1 MRRFSRFVKNY
12 PGAIVMVI
20 VIIIGTCLSP
30 VFFTVSNLA
39 DVLQLSA
46 ENGLLAAGMTL
57 VLISGGGGVDLS
69 VGSNFALGS
78 MAAAMTQA
86 YAGWPVWASVLLAV
100 AVTFVIGAGNG
111 LLVTKGKLQPFVAT
125 LVMMMFARAAGLLIN
140 EGKPVSTGIPVDF
153 KVLSGTKAGVIAL
166 PAVIWI
172 VAIIVIHFLITRT
185 KYGRNLVATGGNEEA
200 AANTGINVGRTR
212 FWAYAICGI
221 LVGIASC
228 INVSRM
234 MIGEPRG
241 GVGYEMLAIAAAVMG
256 GVSMSGGKGNGIATL
271 FGVIALGVI
280 QNMMNVA
287 GINMHLQDV
296 VEGVIVFL
304 AVLVPMFSEKLAEKA
319 ERRALMAE
327 KRSHNT

>member
-1 MRRFSRFVKNY
+1 MKKFSRFLKNY
-12 PGAIVMVI
+12 PGAVVMVL
-20 VIIIGTCLSP
+20 VIIIGACLSP
-30 VFFTVSNLA
+30 AFLTISNLA

-69 VGSNFALGS
+69 VGTNFALGS
-78 MAAAMTQA
+78 MAVAMTQA
-86 YAGWPVWASVLLAV
+86 YYGWPIWASVLLGIAV
-100 AVTFVIGAGNG
+100 SLVFGAANG
-111 LLVTKGKLQPFVAT
+111 ILVTKGKLQPFVAT
-125 LVMMMFARAAGLLIN
+125 LVMMMISRAAALLIN
-140 EGKPVSTGIPVDF
+140 DGKPVSTGIPADF
-153 KVLSGTKAGVIAL
+153 KVISGTKIGAFAL
-166 PAVIWI
+166 PAIIWI
-172 VAIIVIHFLITRT
+172 VAVVIVHFLITRS
-185 KYGRNLVATGGNEEA
+185 KYGRNLVAIGGNEEA
-200 AANTGINVGRTR
+200 AMYTGINVNKVR

-221 LVGIASC
+221 LVGIACS
-228 INVSRM
+228 ISVSRL

-241 GVGYEMLAIAAAVMG
+241 GAGYEMLAIAAAVMG
-256 GVSMSGGKGNGIATL
+256 GVSMNGGKGNGIATL

-319 ERRALMAE
+319 ERRALMAA
-327 KRSHNT
+327 RQTNNQ